1 VPFIFNEAG
10 SFDAAIEGWH
20 DFFGMPQGGRLS
32 RPRNQLDI
40 IDTKNGQTL
49 FSQTQATN
57 DIRPI
62 RRSYGLY

>member
-1 VPFIFNEAG
+1 
-10 SFDAAIEGWH
+10 
-20 DFFGMPQGGRLS
+20 MPQGGRLS